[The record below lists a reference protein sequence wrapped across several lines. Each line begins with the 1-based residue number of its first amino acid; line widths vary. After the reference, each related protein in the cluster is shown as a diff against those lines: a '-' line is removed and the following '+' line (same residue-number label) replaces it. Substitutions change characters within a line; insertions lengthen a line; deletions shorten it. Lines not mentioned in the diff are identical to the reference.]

1 MKKLKWMAMLAA
13 LSTMAMQ
20 ANAAPE
26 RIGDFNL
33 IDQTGL
39 AHQLSKMG
47 YQDATVFISQ
57 SNACSTNQNL
67 FSEYRILQ
75 TKWDDANIGFY
86 MINASNQDT
95 TATIRRYDASY
106 NVNMPILVDD
116 TQLVAE
122 LLGVT
127 KAGEIVIVDPTA
139 RTVLF
144 RGPMDTASRTP
155 GESTTFMQD
164 TLAKIAAGE
173 KSMITDTVD
182 VDFEE
187 PADCALEFPM
197 KMAHMNDVPD
207 YETVIAPILIER
219 CVVCHIEGG
228 IGPFAMNSYQ
238 MIQGWSP
245 MIKEVLMTKRM
256 PPAQVDP
263 TIRHFENARNIP
275 IEETQALIHW
285 INAGVPRE

>member
-1 MKKLKWMAMLAA
+1 MKNFKWLALLAA
-13 LSTMAMQ
+13 FSAVTLQ

-33 IDQTGL
+33 IDQNGL

-47 YQDATVFISQ
+47 YHDAVIFISQ
-57 SNACSTNQNL
+57 SNACSVNQDL

-86 MINASNQDT
+86 LINASTQDT
-95 TATIRRYDASY
+95 PASIRRYDDSY

-122 LLGVT
+122 QLGIEY
-127 KAGEIVIVDPTA
+127 AGEFVIVDPTA
-139 RTVLF
+139 RTILY
-144 RGPMDTASRTP
+144 RGPMDKGSRNP
-155 GESTTFMQD
+155 REATTFMQEV
-164 TLAKIAAGE
+164 LAKIAAGE
-173 KSMITDTVD
+173 SRSIEETVSVAYD
-182 VDFEE
+182 A
-187 PADCALEFPM
+187 PADCALEFPA
-197 KMAHMNDVPD
+197 KMAHMSDVPD
-207 YETVIAPILIER
+207 YETEVAPILIER

-256 PPAQVDP
+256 PPSQVDP
-263 TIRHFENARNIP
+263 EIRHFENARNIP
-275 IEETQALIHW
+275 VDEIQTLIHW
-285 INAGVPRE
+285 IDAGAPRE

>member
-1 MKKLKWMAMLAA
+1 MKKFKWMALLAA
-13 LSTMAMQ
+13 LSTATLQ

-33 IDQTGL
+33 IDHTGIG
-39 AHQLSKMG
+39 HQLSKMA
-47 YQDATVFISQ
+47 YLDAVVFISQ
-57 SNACSTNQNL
+57 SNACSINQAL

-75 TKWDDANIGFY
+75 TKWDDQNIGFY
-86 MINASNQDT
+86 MINSSTEDSPE
-95 TATIRRYDASY
+95 TIRRYDASY

-116 TQLVAE
+116 NQLVAE
-122 LLGVT
+122 ELGIT
-127 KAGEIVIVDPTA
+127 KAGEIVIVDPTS
-139 RTVLF
+139 REILF
-144 RGPMDTASRTP
+144 RGPMDKSMRAD
-155 GESTTFMQD
+155 GETTTDMID
-164 TLAKIAAGE
+164 TLTAVAE
-173 KSMITDTVD
+173 DETDAI
-182 VDFEE
+182 EE
-187 PADCALEFPM
+187 TRVVEYDAPADCNVEFPA

-207 YETVIAPILIER
+207 YETEVAPILIER

-263 TIRHFENARNIP
+263 SIRGFENARNMP
-275 IEETQALIHW
+275 IEETQTLIHW
-285 INAGVPRE
+285 INAGAPRE

>member
-1 MKKLKWMAMLAA
+1 MKKFKWVAMLAA
-13 LSTMAMQ
+13 LSTLAMQ

-47 YQDATVFISQ
+47 YQDAVVFISQ
-57 SNACSTNQNL
+57 SNACSTNQDL
-67 FSEYRILQ
+67 FSEYRILK
-75 TKWDDANIGFY
+75 TKFDDANIGFY
-86 MINASNQDT
+86 MINASVQDT
-95 TATIRRYDASY
+95 TETIRRFDASY

-116 TQLVAE
+116 SQLVAE
-122 LLGVT
+122 SLGIT

-139 RTVLF
+139 RTVLY

-164 TLAKIAAGE
+164 TLSKIAAGE
-173 KSMITDTVD
+173 KGMIADTVN
-182 VDFEE
+182 VEFEAT
-187 PADCALEFPM
+187 ADCALEFPV

-207 YETVIAPILIER
+207 YETEVAPILIER

-256 PPAQVDP
+256 PPSQVDP
-263 TIRHFENARNIP
+263 TIRHFANARNMP
-275 IEETQALIHW
+275 IEETQTLIHW